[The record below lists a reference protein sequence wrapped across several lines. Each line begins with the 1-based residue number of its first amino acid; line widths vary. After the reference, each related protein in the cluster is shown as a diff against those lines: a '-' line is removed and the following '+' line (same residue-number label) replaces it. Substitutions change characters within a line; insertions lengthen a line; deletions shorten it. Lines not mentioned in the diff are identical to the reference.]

1 MKKLLLFSC
10 LTLALGLSSCESSD
24 EGVMSIE
31 LVCPKA
37 LTVTTELAT
46 ASFKWDAVAK
56 AEGYAYALDNST
68 EYTTIDAS
76 MTTLKLTQLSRG
88 THTFRIHAV
97 GDQGHTTNS
106 AERTIDFDINP
117 SLPAPAPAF
126 KMSEDLTSAIFTWQA
141 VKGAAGYDYKFDGD
155 SDWTHVGPEVLS
167 ITKDGLSA
175 NQNYVFTIKAIGTP
189 PDSETSEE
197 FELPFRMINTS
208 KGGWIRFSDG
218 NLIEL
223 EKSNEDLYTSTI
235 ECKSSDEFS
244 VLIDGEEYGFASY
257 SGNGGVGTVNS
268 KYATVPFYTYPTAV
282 YYVRESLG
290 QMIAKTEETDVNKF
304 WVNVSGSTCKIDVRI
319 ECSNTAD
326 APRYYL
332 KLAGN
337 KDSSIILEQYFD
349 LMVYGGDWIPSGKK
363 SNSGRK
369 LASTDPVGIDGTEP
383 ATTTAS
389 YTTFGMA
396 ITSEATASSKYL
408 KNRDLTDWGITY
420 GYEFPGYIRLCNSQS
435 KTGIDYYGILTTPK
449 LSALT
454 GTSAITL
461 TVDVVRFASEG
472 NIAVRVLN
480 NGTISSAQVV
490 IEGEGSPMAITPE
503 SDGKSFYITSKHCPK
518 HANDALKKWSN
529 FTIVIEGATAE
540 TQICWDTTTAETST
554 AGRICLDNIVVKKN

>member
-97 GDQGHTTNS
+97 GDQGHTTDS
-106 AERTIDFDINP
+106 AERTIDFDIDP

-223 EKSNEDLYTSTI
+223 EKSNEELYTSTI

-257 SGNGGVGTVNS
+257 SGNGGVGKVNN
-268 KYATVPFYTYPTAV
+268 ANACVPTAGV
-282 YYVRESLG
+282 NFYVRESIG
-290 QMIAKTEETDVNKF
+290 QMATKDDNLNKF
-304 WVNVSGSTCKIDVRI
+304 WINVADATCKVKVRI
-319 ECSNTAD
+319 DLSYED
-326 APRYYL
+326 KIPRYYL
-332 KLAGN
+332 QLVEEADPSVLLA
-337 KDSSIILEQYFD
+337 QYFD
-349 LMVYGGDWIPSGKK
+349 LMSYGGNWLDGK
-363 SNSGRK
+363 NGRK
-369 LASTDPVGIDGTEP
+369 GSDTNATSIDGTAPAVP
-383 ATTTAS
+383 ATVSAATLGVTIASNTTAKPQ
-389 YTTFGMA
+389 YIA
-396 ITSEATASSKYL
+396 
-408 KNRDLTDWGITY
+408 NRGLSGWGIENCF
-420 GYEFPGYIRLCNSQS
+420 EFAGLLRLSSPGF
-435 KTGIDYYGILTTPK
+435 GVLTTPK
-449 LSALT
+449 MTGMTST
-454 GTSAITL
+454 GTITL
-461 TVDVVRFASEG
+461 TFD
-472 NIAVRVLN
+472 AVAFGGTTDLITVKVLN
-480 NGTISSAQVV
+480 AGTISSANVKIQ
-490 IEGEGSPMAITPE
+490 GAASATDITPE
-503 SDGKSFYITSKHCPK
+503 SGNTSFIITKEHCPK
-518 HANDALKKWSN
+518 YANTEAKAYSN
-529 FTIVIEGATAE
+529 FTVVIENATAD
-540 TQICWDTTTAETST
+540 TQICWDTTAITTLSNA
-554 AGRICLDNIVVKKN
+554 RLCLDNIIVKKN